1 MSESSRQRQQER
13 EPLRL
18 CKDCKYLIDPPE
30 AEKPGCVPDVP
41 RCRLAKMIDLVM
53 GEDFHAPCQ
62 DFRHPNAPCG
72 TKGKMF
78 MPKNIQVIIGEEPGK
93 N

>member
-1 MSESSRQRQQER
+1 MSDNSRQRQQER

-18 CKDCKYLIDPPE
+18 CKDCKYMIDPSE
-30 AEKPGCVPDVP
+30 ADSPGEVP

-53 GEDFHAPCQ
+53 GQDFYAPCQ

-72 TKGKMF
+72 TKGKLF
-78 MPKNIQVIIGEEPGK
+78 MPKTIQVVIGEEPGK